1 MTQDA
6 TISLFSGAGGMSL
19 GFTQAGLKPTVAA
32 DHNADA
38 CSTYEWNLGHRPFH
52 TDLNNPSTDFLTS
65 IDALTEPLFLIGG
78 PPCQGFSSAG
88 QKNANDARN
97 RLIFSYLGL
106 VDRLKPR
113 WFLFENVEGLL
124 TSNRGKSV
132 FLLAK
137 KFIDLGYLIRI
148 EKVNF
153 ACFGLPQ
160 GRKRVVILGN
170 CMGVNFHFPS
180 AQCSY
185 DSGKHRYVNGLP
197 HGPTLADAI
206 QPLGQASDCIE
217 NESSYISSI
226 PMNDYD
232 ALMRNGSCGKFR
244 QHSTTRSEA
253 QAEAIAALKPGQT
266 MKDLPRVYWHESFR
280 RRAYRRVRDGTPSEN
295 RGGAPSG
302 LKRLQG
308 HLASLTITSASE
320 REFIHPVFDRPL
332 TYRECARLQSFPD
345 RFDFAGG
352 SQSIATQI
360 GNAFPAI
367 VAQTFAEHVARID
380 ASFGADQSTSRP
392 GLIDYELTKA
402 IAMSPALS
410 RTDALLASLNEK
422 QAHLPLVFNDG
433 D

>member
-1 MTQDA
+1 MSKDA
-6 TISLFSGAGGMSL
+6 TISLFCGAGGMSL
-19 GFTQAGLKPTVAA
+19 GFTQAGLKPLVAA
-32 DHNADA
+32 DCNEDA
-38 CSTYEWNLGHRPFH
+38 CSTYERNLGLRPFH
-52 TDLNNPSTDFLTS
+52 TDLGDPSSDFLAS
-65 IDALTEPLFLIGG
+65 IDSLREPLFLIGG

-88 QKNANDARN
+88 QKNADDARN

-106 VDRLKPR
+106 VDRLRPK

-124 TSNRGKSV
+124 TSNKGESV

-137 KFIDLGYLIRI
+137 KFIELGYLIRI

-153 ACFGLPQ
+153 ASFGLPQ

-170 CMGVNFHFPS
+170 RMGVNFHFP
-180 AQCSY
+180 AAKYSY
-185 DSGKHRYVNGLP
+185 DSGKHKYINGLP

-206 QPLGQASDCIE
+206 FPLGQASDRIE
-217 NESSYISSI
+217 DEVSYASPE

-232 ALMRNGSCGKFR
+232 TLMREGSNGKFQ
-244 QHSTTRSEA
+244 QHSTTKPGT

-266 MKDLPRVYWHESFR
+266 MKDLPEEYWHESFK
-280 RRAYRRVRDGTPSEN
+280 RRAYRRVKDGTPTEK

-308 HLASLTITSASE
+308 QLASLTITSAAE
-320 REFIHPVFDRPL
+320 REFIHPEFDRPL

-345 RFDFAGG
+345 CFKFCGN

-367 VAQTFAEHVARID
+367 AARAFAEHVAEID
-380 ASFGADQSTSRP
+380 ASFGADRSISRA

-402 IAMSPALS
+402 IAMSPALA
-410 RTDALLASLNEK
+410 RTDALLASLSDK
-422 QAHLPLVFNDG
+422 QSHLPLGSSVG
-433 D
+433 V